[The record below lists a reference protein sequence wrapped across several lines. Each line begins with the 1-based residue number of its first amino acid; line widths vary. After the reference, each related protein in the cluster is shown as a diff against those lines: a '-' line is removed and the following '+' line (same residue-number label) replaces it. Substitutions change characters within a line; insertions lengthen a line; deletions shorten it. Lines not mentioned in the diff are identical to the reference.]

1 VIANTYYIGVGS
13 NQGDRLLLLQN
24 ALFTLAEQLGDVR
37 LVSSVYESPA
47 MGFEGENFLNAC
59 IELESEIS
67 AENLLQQCLEIER
80 SFGRI
85 RNKKGYEDRVID
97 IDLLIGPNEVKTTSL
112 DLPHPRMSQRRFV
125 IEPLHEIAPHLEVM
139 GKPIEELKK
148 ILENDKSQL
157 LTKTKTS
164 LLRSKKELWST
175 SKSIVI
181 EGCIGVGKSTLCKA
195 ITERYELTSR
205 FERFDENPYLESF
218 YKDPKVYALPVELNF
233 LLDRF
238 DALKSNQ
245 TAEGLISDYHLSKS
259 LLFAKNNLNKV
270 DFELFSRYYRWGE
283 RLLRAP
289 GLYVL
294 LENNLDR
301 ILENI
306 KKRGRSYE
314 QDIDPEY
321 LKSITKGYQNFV
333 KRQKRWNILVIDLSQ
348 YPGYEHPDFLSMV
361 IQQIEDALLEVH
373 WKRQTKKNT
382 RTKKGLTLF

>member
-1 VIANTYYIGVGS
+1 MIANTYYIGVGS

-24 ALFTLAEQLGDVR
+24 ALFTLSEQLGVVR

-97 IDLLIGPNEVKTTSL
+97 IDLLLGPNEVKTTSL

-195 ITERYELTSR
+195 ITERYELSSR

-218 YKDPKVYALPVELNF
+218 YKDPEAYALPVELNF

-245 TAEGLISDYHLSKS
+245 TAEGLVSDYHLSKS

-270 DFELFSRYYRWGE
+270 DFELFSRYYLWGE

-294 LENNLDR
+294 LKNDLDR

-348 YPGYEHPDFLSMV
+348 YPSYEHPDFLSMV
-361 IQQIEDALLEVH
+361 IRQIEDALLEVH
-373 WKRQTKKNT
+373 LKRQTKRNT

>member
-1 VIANTYYIGVGS
+1 
-13 NQGDRLLLLQN
+13 
-24 ALFTLAEQLGDVR
+24 
-37 LVSSVYESPA
+37 
-47 MGFEGENFLNAC
+47 M
-59 IELESEIS
+59 
-67 AENLLQQCLEIER
+67 
-80 SFGRI
+80 
-85 RNKKGYEDRVID
+85 
-97 IDLLIGPNEVKTTSL
+97 
-112 DLPHPRMSQRRFV
+112 
-125 IEPLHEIAPHLEVM
+125 
-139 GKPIEELKK
+139 
-148 ILENDKSQL
+148 
-157 LTKTKTS
+157 
-164 LLRSKKELWST
+164 
-175 SKSIVI
+175 
-181 EGCIGVGKSTLCKA
+181 
-195 ITERYELTSR
+195 
-205 FERFDENPYLESF
+205 
-218 YKDPKVYALPVELNF
+218 YALPVELNF

-283 RLLRAP
+283 RLLTAP

-348 YPGYEHPDFLSMV
+348 YPDYEHPDFLSMV

>member
-1 VIANTYYIGVGS
+1 MIANTYYIGVGS

-80 SFGRI
+80 SFGRK

-112 DLPHPRMSQRRFV
+112 DLPHPRMSKRRFV

-294 LENNLDR
+294 LENNLNR